1 MDQKDRF
8 GRSAI
13 FGSKDFGQ
21 MKVNDSID
29 AGWGFSFFWKL
40 TEGNLAPRP
49 ALNPCYDDRNFCWDT
64 WSWKGQLEKTRS
76 WEVWSSN
83 FLFQL
88 ERKERNCKVS
98 SEVKINF
105 RMKLF
110 LALLFLYQLNF
121 PLSNECFNLNSS
133 FPILLVGPIWSF
145 PG

>member
-1 MDQKDRF
+1 MTEKGLVCPRMDQKDRF

-29 AGWGFSFFWKL
+29 AGWGFGFFWKL

-76 WEVWSSN
+76 WELWSSN
-83 FLFQL
+83 FLFKL
-88 ERKERNCKVS
+88 ERNERNCKVS
-98 SEVKINF
+98 SVVGKF
-105 RMKLF
+105 RWGWKLF
-110 LALLFLYQLNF
+110 LCELISRIIVLISIK
-121 PLSNECFNLNSS
+121 LSNF
-133 FPILLVGPIWSF
+133 
-145 PG
+145 